1 MTIESVDNTLIEMF
15 GLTLEQSSLM
25 FSMQKMIVEND
36 LSLSKRNQE
45 TKKLWLRE
53 WEKGISEYLKCV
65 SKETNND
72 EFGLIDRKELAERF
86 SAELKKSDN
95 RTWYYILILE
105 CLEFTPYTTLG
116 TDNDKAYSKLKFDVD
131 KNYDFAKNYFV
142 SQGYVSA
149 EKIDRIDKTYCKS
162 LSHISGN
169 KLKLITKTVIVIAI
183 SAIAAAIAA
192 VFAGPIAVGI
202 FGAGFEGLKGIAL
215 MNACLALA
223 GGGAIAI
230 GGHGMAM
237 GVAIIAGGGALLGLA
252 AGGTTVGALSLFAS
266 SPEFTLTQAAKLET
280 ILKEVI
286 LNAQQDVVSAQKI
299 LARYKEQISELSKKL
314 SDLEMENEKN
324 KKEIKA
330 IRESLKYLKTSY
342 KDMNVFASAYEV
354 GLQQEMMN

>member
-131 KNYDFAKNYFV
+131 KNYDLGKNYFV
-142 SQGYVSA
+142 
-149 EKIDRIDKTYCKS
+149 C
-162 LSHISGN
+162 
-169 KLKLITKTVIVIAI
+169 
-183 SAIAAAIAA
+183 
-192 VFAGPIAVGI
+192 
-202 FGAGFEGLKGIAL
+202 EG
-215 MNACLALA
+215 
-223 GGGAIAI
+223 
-230 GGHGMAM
+230 
-237 GVAIIAGGGALLGLA
+237 
-252 AGGTTVGALSLFAS
+252 
-266 SPEFTLTQAAKLET
+266 
-280 ILKEVI
+280 
-286 LNAQQDVVSAQKI
+286 
-299 LARYKEQISELSKKL
+299 
-314 SDLEMENEKN
+314 
-324 KKEIKA
+324 
-330 IRESLKYLKTSY
+330 
-342 KDMNVFASAYEV
+342 
-354 GLQQEMMN
+354 